1 MSVWGHRRQPTL
13 LVAAVVVLSAAL
25 ISASRIGSGEAETR
39 PAAAVPHSSFAGIP
53 QSGTALGDPKAPV
66 TLVEYADLQCPYC
79 AEWAR
84 GTLPI
89 MVNEYVRTGKLRI
102 VFHGL
107 AFVGPDSEQGLR
119 AAVAA
124 GRQNRLWDVVHG
136 LYLQQGAENSGW
148 ITEPLLEEIAGPE
161 ALAQSD
167 DAWVTRRLQ
176 VASRAAESAGVT
188 GTPAFQVGRTGTK
201 LQLVSVRSLG
211 PEALRPAIESVLA
224 R

>member
-1 MSVWGHRRQPTL
+1 MSVWAHRRQPTL

-25 ISASRIGSGEAETR
+25 IAASRIGSGVAETR
-39 PAAAVPHSSFAGIP
+39 PAAVPHSSFAGIP
-53 QSGTALGDPKAPV
+53 QSGAALGDPKAPV

-89 MVNEYVRTGKLRI
+89 LVDEYVRTGKLRI

-124 GRQNRLWDVVHG
+124 SRQNRLWDVVHG
-136 LYLQQGAENSGW
+136 LYLQQGPENSGW
-148 ITEPLLEEIAGPE
+148 ITEPLLEEIAGRK
-161 ALAQSD
+161 ALAQSNEM
-167 DAWVTRRLQ
+167 WVTRRLQ
-176 VASRAAESAGVT
+176 LASQAAEAAGVT
-188 GTPAFQVGRTGTK
+188 GTPAFQVGRTGAK
-201 LQLVSVRSLG
+201 LQLVPVRSLAS
-211 PEALRPAIESVLA
+211 EALRPAIESALA

>member
-1 MSVWGHRRQPTL
+1 M
-13 LVAAVVVLSAAL
+13 AAVVVLSALL
-25 ISASRIGSGEAETR
+25 IAASSVGSGEAETR

-53 QSGTALGDPKAPV
+53 QSGAALGDPKAPV

-89 MVNEYVRTGKLRI
+89 LVDEYVRTGKLRI

-107 AFVGPDSEQGLR
+107 AFVGPDSEQALR

-124 GRQNRLWDVVHG
+124 GRQDRLWDVVHG
-136 LYLQQGAENSGW
+136 LYLQQGPENSGW
-148 ITEPLLEEIAGPE
+148 ITEALLEEIAGPK
-161 ALAQSD
+161 ALAQSNE
-167 DAWVTRRLQ
+167 AWVTRRLQ
-176 VASRAAESAGVT
+176 LASQAGEAAGVT
-188 GTPAFQVGRTGTK
+188 GTPAFQVGRTGAE
-201 LQLVSVRSLG
+201 LRLVPVRSLG
-211 PEALRPAIESVLA
+211 PEALRPAIESALA